1 MPRVNPAPTKPDAK
15 PTSPSLQYVL
25 LLASVTVCIYVLL
38 GYRAWF
44 PSAVWVLL
52 FYGIVLGGWMGMSM
66 ASHHILSST
75 LARRKSA
82 MDPWMQVL
90 ATVAWSVGNLV
101 LIGVIVTIL
110 TLALRPTP

>member
-1 MPRVNPAPTKPDAK
+1 M
-15 PTSPSLQYVL
+15 SPSLQYVL
-25 LLASVTVCIYVLL
+25 ILVSVTVCIYVLV
-38 GYRAWF
+38 GYGAWF
-44 PSAVWVLL
+44 PSVVWVLL
-52 FYGIVLGGWMGMSM
+52 FYGIVLGGWMGLSM
-66 ASHHILSST
+66 ASHHILSSALT
-75 LARRKSA
+75 KRKSA